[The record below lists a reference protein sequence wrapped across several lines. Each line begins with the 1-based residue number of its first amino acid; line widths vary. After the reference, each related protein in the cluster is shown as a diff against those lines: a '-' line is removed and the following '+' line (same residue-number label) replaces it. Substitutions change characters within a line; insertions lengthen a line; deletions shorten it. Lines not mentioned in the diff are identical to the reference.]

1 MRGPGETPASYI
13 VRASLSP
20 TGPVVAGLQVAATAL
35 SVPRVPRGTYFIV
48 VHGVTG
54 ASVGPPSNQVA
65 AVVP

>member
-1 MRGPGETPASYI
+1 
-13 VRASLSP
+13 
-20 TGPVVAGLQVAATAL
+20 VVAGLQVAATAL